1 MAGFAMGGVTA
12 VMVVLMI
19 VMFMA
24 AMLVMHM
31 AGLAM
36 GRGLLQ
42 EIRLQADDTVEIEG
56 AAIEHLVERHVAAGG
71 LMDRRKR
78 VDGTDARLD
87 IGEFG
92 RADQIGL
99 VQHDYEIGRAHV

>member
-1 MAGFAMGGVTA
+1 MRISDWSSDVCSSDLFAMCGVTA
-12 VMVVLMI
+12 VMVVIMI
-19 VMFMA
+19 VMVMA

-78 VDGTDARLD
+78 VDRKSTRLNSS
-87 IGEFG
+87 
-92 RADQIGL
+92 
-99 VQHDYEIGRAHV
+99 H